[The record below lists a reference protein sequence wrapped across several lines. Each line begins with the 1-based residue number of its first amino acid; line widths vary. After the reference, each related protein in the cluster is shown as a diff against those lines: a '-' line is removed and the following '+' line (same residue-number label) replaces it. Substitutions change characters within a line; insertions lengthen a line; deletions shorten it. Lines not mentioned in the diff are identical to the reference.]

1 MSSIVTPDCRRSI
14 STTRSCLLCEGTIR
28 PLALAVEVF
37 RALPRDFATAVL
49 RRRGMLAA
57 AWEGLVSCVS
67 LMPRARSPLLVM
79 NRPRGRRSSSHAIQ
93 ARRGQSV
100 ALPRAY
106 ACTRFR
112 PRCRARRPWL
122 RLCGK
127 GRSDPSAR
135 CAAALKITCWASLS
149 LAVAGWVFDMTAS
162 IVVRRP
168 DPALPPPRTRRAGQ
182 AWAMTEAV
190 ARLWA
195 ASIHALFE
203 SKVQWNFRGK
213 SPWSP
218 APNSGSQ
225 LPDGSSAASPG
236 SAPMARGIHRKSTTS
251 MRRSPPSYLA
261 TKDCGR
267 LSRLATSWGSSR
279 RSFAWQSSGGERPPV
294 RDRGRISLGHAGRSS
309 IRQADPI

>member
-1 MSSIVTPDCRRSI
+1 MALLLGRREGRDVIAAHTVLAHLGGDGKLEFFFTRPLKKPRTECGCQPVLAMMSSIVTPDCRRSI

-135 CAAALKITCWASLS
+135 CAAALKITC
-149 LAVAGWVFDMTAS
+149 
-162 IVVRRP
+162 
-168 DPALPPPRTRRAGQ
+168 
-182 AWAMTEAV
+182 
-190 ARLWA
+190 
-195 ASIHALFE
+195 
-203 SKVQWNFRGK
+203 
-213 SPWSP
+213 
-218 APNSGSQ
+218 
-225 LPDGSSAASPG
+225 
-236 SAPMARGIHRKSTTS
+236 
-251 MRRSPPSYLA
+251 
-261 TKDCGR
+261 
-267 LSRLATSWGSSR
+267 
-279 RSFAWQSSGGERPPV
+279 
-294 RDRGRISLGHAGRSS
+294 
-309 IRQADPI
+309 